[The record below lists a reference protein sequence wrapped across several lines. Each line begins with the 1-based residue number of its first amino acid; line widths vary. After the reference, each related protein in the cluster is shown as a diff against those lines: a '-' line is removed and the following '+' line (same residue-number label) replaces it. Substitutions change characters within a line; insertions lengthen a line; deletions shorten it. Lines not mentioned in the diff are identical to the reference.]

1 MKDKKQLRKEAI
13 EKAKSSISKLSIISR
28 NVDMVKSKTV
38 NHSNISPD
46 LDDCRSVS
54 CITYDRKD
62 IN

>member
-38 NHSNISPD
+38 NHSNVSPD
-46 LDDCRSVS
+46 LDDYRSVS
-54 CITYDRKD
+54 CITNDRKD